1 MFAGGRYSNSV
12 GGCCNKAM
20 AKEKLPSPMRSMLS
34 NALKGIVDC
43 RGTRV
48 LAMCFPPA
56 PFARLLKASVA
67 ASSACFFFLSRDCAD
82 ERAALSDA
90 FLLLLLLLAMTP
102 GDNTVKQIKCC
113 LARPQTHTHRHPRT
127 VTFISPDR
135 TPLLLSVS
143 LFISSPW
150 SALSRASIVFVLHAL
165 TQPIVDLTRYPPKER
180 PIRRQS
186 SRWQKPS
193 KYISQGETSKTVA
206 YRPLGSRPG
215 PVCCCRWR
223 CARCSVR
230 PAQLTLLGHSQFF
243 SRPLDLSSFE
253 YSYIHI
259 PRPSLRH
266 ICISGSARTQCLCL
280 ACQPCKI
287 LAPLAK

>member
-1 MFAGGRYSNSV
+1 
-12 GGCCNKAM
+12 
-20 AKEKLPSPMRSMLS
+20 MLLS
-34 NALKGIVDC
+34 E
-43 RGTRV
+43 
-48 LAMCFPPA
+48 
-56 PFARLLKASVA
+56 AR
-67 ASSACFFFLSRDCAD
+67 
-82 ERAALSDA
+82 
-90 FLLLLLLLAMTP
+90 
-102 GDNTVKQIKCC
+102 
-113 LARPQTHTHRHPRT
+113 HTHRRPRT

-135 TPLLLSVS
+135 TPLLLLSVS

-150 SALSRASIVFVLHAL
+150 SALSRASIVLHPL
-165 TQPIVDLTRYPPKER
+165 TQSIVDLTRYPPKNR

-186 SRWQKPS
+186 SRRKKPS
-193 KYISQGETSKTVA
+193 KYISQGETSQTVA

-223 CARCSVR
+223 CARRSVR
-230 PAQLTLLGHSQFF
+230 PAQLTLLLGHSQFF

>member
-1 MFAGGRYSNSV
+1 
-12 GGCCNKAM
+12 
-20 AKEKLPSPMRSMLS
+20 
-34 NALKGIVDC
+34 
-43 RGTRV
+43 V
-48 LAMCFPPA
+48 LLY
-56 PFARLLKASVA
+56 R
-67 ASSACFFFLSRDCAD
+67 
-82 ERAALSDA
+82 
-90 FLLLLLLLAMTP
+90 P
-102 GDNTVKQIKCC
+102 GHRH
-113 LARPQTHTHRHPRT
+113 AHRHPRT

-143 LFISSPW
+143 LFISSSW
-150 SALSRASIVFVLHAL
+150 FALSRASIVLHTL

-186 SRWQKPS
+186 SRRQKPS

-215 PVCCCRWR
+215 PVCCSRWR
-223 CARCSVR
+223 SARRSVH
-230 PAQLTLLGHSQFF
+230 PTQLTLLLGHSQFF
-243 SRPLDLSSFE
+243 SKPLDLSSFE

-287 LAPLAK
+287 LAPLVAK